1 MNKTVNHRTQS
12 KKVVILLNSNRN
24 VIGYSLVTFTPK
36 VKRVLESN
44 FTEDRK
50 EAKKFLQV

>member
-1 MNKTVNHRTQS
+1 MNKTVNHRTQCKVVDIHFNS
-12 KKVVILLNSNRN
+12 KKE

-36 VKRVLESN
+36 VKRVLKSN

-50 EAKKFLQV
+50 KAKKFLKV